1 MIVVSPTLM
10 NSFEI
15 VNPTLTESEISGE
28 NFSDQQIGVRGKT
41 LRGTD
46 GREFTNKLENRGEG
60 AGPSGSPRDSR
71 RKTENYQTELIEST
85 DSDRISGRGFPRQL
99 TTGQGDTRISGAEF
113 PFILIYQPV
122 INLLRIPNFGRKN
135 FRSHLFPTGTGGL
148 SDNRK

>member
-28 NFSDQQIGVRGKT
+28 KFSDQQIGVRGKT

-60 AGPSGSPRDSR
+60 AGPSGSPRSLGGK
-71 RKTENYQTELIEST
+71 RKTIRPNGLNRRIRTE
-85 DSDRISGRGFPRQL
+85 F
-99 TTGQGDTRISGAEF
+99 QGGVSPDI
-113 PFILIYQPV
+113 
-122 INLLRIPNFGRKN
+122 
-135 FRSHLFPTGTGGL
+135 
-148 SDNRK
+148 